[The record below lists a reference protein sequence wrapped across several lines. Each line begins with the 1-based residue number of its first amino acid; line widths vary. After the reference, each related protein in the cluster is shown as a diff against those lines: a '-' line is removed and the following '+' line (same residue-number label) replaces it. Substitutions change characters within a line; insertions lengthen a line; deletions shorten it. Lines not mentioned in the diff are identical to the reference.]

1 MKKYF
6 RVAIRDTVPSLF
18 YDMEVAQ
25 DVSLPNFWTNI
36 RMAGCLISENF
47 CVPYDMIAH
56 ISVVT
61 IEQAQAFKLH
71 TVN

>member
-6 RVAIRDTVPSLF
+6 RVAIRDTVPCLF
-18 YDMEVAQ
+18 YDLEVGG

-36 RMAGCLISENF
+36 RMASCLISENF

-61 IEQAQAFKLH
+61 VEQAQVFKPHL
-71 TVN
+71 VN